1 VKQFWLQLE
10 LQYVGLSQQ
19 TFVEPQYHAFAPPE
33 PPPPPV
39 QPLQL
44 ELYLGTSP
52 GTTGQFCGYAAQVVP
67 VHACWHP
74 VPDV

>member
-1 VKQFWLQLE
+1 LQLPAQSW
-10 LQYVGLSQQ
+10 LLSQQ
-19 TFVEPQYHAFAPPE
+19 TFVEPQYHAFAPGD
-33 PPPPPV
+33 PV

-44 ELYLGTSP
+44 PLYLGTSP